1 MRRTCGAVSGGEASP
16 PLGFPSA
23 PCAVFSTDPLPAHQ
37 QFEAWRA
44 RVSSLI
50 DLSPEGDPRLGYAA
64 SNRLFNLGAMAYSP
78 VIAPAVGFS
87 RTAAATRRDSI
98 DHWMLLCVSRGSATY
113 RVDDRV
119 VVARPGVPVIVPMGR
134 AHSGWRTDG
143 EWKALF
149 LPRHTFPD
157 ITAQLDGVP
166 ALALDTPFG
175 RLLDDFLV
183 SFDRALH
190 AMSADQLPRLPRVVS
205 ALLAAAVGD
214 LHAPGRRRVEQKRS
228 EVVDI
233 ARHERI
239 RQLIRANLRSHTLGP
254 RALCRMTGLSRS
266 ALYRLFEDQ
275 GGVAATIQR
284 ERLRMAHAVLSD
296 PSDRRPIQEI
306 AEDLA
311 FADASTFARAF
322 RAEFGCA
329 PRDVRHAAL
338 VGAPLPSARADA
350 PSWGAADLVGLLRR
364 L

>member
-1 MRRTCGAVSGGEASP
+1 MCGSVSRVEGSE
-16 PLGFPSA
+16 PLGSSA
-23 PCAVFSTDPLPAHQ
+23 APFAVFSTEPLPAHQ

-44 RVSSLI
+44 RVSPLI
-50 DLSPEGDPRLGYAA
+50 DLSPQNDPRAGYVA
-64 SNRLFNLGAMAYSP
+64 SNRLFSLGAMAYSA
-78 VIAPAVGFS
+78 VIAPAVRFS
-87 RTAAATRRDSI
+87 RTATAIRRDSI
-98 DHWMLLCVSRGSATY
+98 DHWMLLCVSRGSAAF

-119 VVARPGVPVIVPMGR
+119 VVARPGAPVILSLGR
-134 AHSGWRTDG
+134 PHVGWRTDG

-149 LPRHTFPD
+149 LPRHSFAG
-157 ITAQLDGVP
+157 IAAQLDGAS

-183 SFDRALH
+183 SLERALP
-190 AMSADQLPRLPRVVS
+190 ALPADQLLHLPRVVS
-205 ALLAAAVGD
+205 ALLAAGVGCPQG
-214 LHAPGRRRVEQKRS
+214 PGRHRVEESGR
-228 EVVDI
+228 EAVDV
-233 ARHERI
+233 ARRERV

-266 ALYRLFEDQ
+266 ALYRLFEDR

-284 ERLRMAHAVLSD
+284 ERLRIAHAELSD

-306 AEDLA
+306 AEDLG

-329 PRDVRHAAL
+329 PRDVRLGAL
-338 VGAPLPSARADA
+338 VGAPPPRGRADA
-350 PSWGAADLVGLLRR
+350 ASSGAADFVGLLRR